1 MALTGADKTLM
12 GSLRAVLFVLAPLP
26 CLVPAGALAI
36 DCYEPGSALER
47 SACAVD
53 SLRDQM
59 LEIDLVSAQVGAA
72 LSPPEAD
79 LLRTQQATWTQE
91 ILVMCDVEAMV
102 AAGREKDE
110 SLSLCLGDHFQDW
123 REWLA
128 RYHRRIGRFEIVARS
143 IAQWNR
149 DRYYEVRIQYPELLN
164 PTGRGEQAFN
174 EWAAAAAQSYAEGF
188 ETSEFVRSDRVSD
201 EDRQTHSPSTLRR
214 SYRIELAGANLFA
227 VTWDD
232 DVYGTGAAHGIPSTR
247 GTLFSLEAA
256 RPLGA
261 ADVFAANAD
270 WAERA
275 TDLCLPRLAAQIQDT
290 ETGFTPDSVRKI
302 IAEFGSWSF
311 GSRGATITFDVYTI
325 ASYASGVSECKLS
338 YEELRP
344 LLNPALSFGLG

>member
-1 MALTGADKTLM
+1 MALTGAGKTLM
-12 GSLRAVLFVLAPLP
+12 GCLRTAVFVLAVLP
-26 CLVPAGALAI
+26 CLAPTGARAL

-79 LLRTQQATWTQE
+79 ALRTEKAAWTQE
-91 ILVMCDVEAMV
+91 ILAMCDVEAMV
-102 AAGREKDE
+102 AAGRETDE
-110 SLSLCLGDHFQDW
+110 SLSLCLGEHFQDW
-123 REWLA
+123 REWIA

-143 IAQWNR
+143 IARWNR
-149 DRYYEVRIQYPELLN
+149 DRYYEVRVQYPEFLN
-164 PTGRGEQAFN
+164 PAGRGEQAFN
-174 EWAAAAAQSYAEGF
+174 VWAAAAAESYAEGF

-201 EDRQTHSPSTLRR
+201 QDRQVYSPSTLRR
-214 SYRIELAGANLFA
+214 SFRIELAGGNLFA

-232 DVYGTGAAHGIPSTR
+232 YVYGTGGAHGISSTR
-247 GTLFSLEAA
+247 GTLFSLEAV
-256 RPLGA
+256 RPLSA

-270 WAERA
+270 WAGRA
-275 TDLCLPRLAAQIQDT
+275 TELCLPRLAAEIPDT

-325 ASYASGVSECKLS
+325 ASYASGVSECRLS

>member
-1 MALTGADKTLM
+1 MALTGADETPM
-12 GSLRAVLFVLAPLP
+12 SSLRAALFVLALLP
-26 CLVPAGALAI
+26 CPVPVEALAI

-72 LSPPEAD
+72 LPLPEAD
-79 LLRTQQATWTQE
+79 ALRTQQATWTQE
-91 ILVMCDVEAMV
+91 ILAMCDVEAMV
-102 AAGREKDE
+102 AARQEKAD
-110 SLSLCLGDHFQDW
+110 SLSICLGDHFQEW

-149 DRYYEVRIQYPELLN
+149 DRYYEVRVQYPELLN

-174 EWAAAAAQSYAEGF
+174 DWAAAAARGYVEGF
-188 ETSEFVRSDRVSD
+188 ETSEFVRSERVSD
-201 EDRQTHSPSTLRR
+201 QDRQAYSPSTLRR
-214 SYRIELAGANLFA
+214 SYRIELAGGNLFA

-232 DVYGTGAAHGIPSTR
+232 YVYGTGAAHGIPSTR
-247 GTLFSLEAA
+247 GTLLSLEAA
-256 RPLGA
+256 RPLSA

-270 WAERA
+270 WAQRA
-275 TDLCLPRLAAQIQDT
+275 TELCLPQLAAQIPDT
-290 ETGFTPDSVRKI
+290 ETGFTPEGVRKI
-302 IAEFGSWSF
+302 IADFGSWSF

-325 ASYASGVSECKLS
+325 ASYASGVSECRLS